1 MVATAFGGAL
11 AFLTR
16 LGIFETLLPFLLV
29 FTLVFAFLEK
39 TKVFG
44 VEKYRSDVDNVVYDV
59 PKKNLNSMAAFCIAF
74 FVVASAQ
81 LVAIVSKVTSQVVLL
96 IILVF
101 CFTLTVGAFQK
112 ETKEGFSLDKGLWK
126 WVFEIVV
133 FLGIALI
140 FLNALGWLDDIF
152 NWFNNVWGSE
162 ATASLIMVLLLIGLM
177 VFITYEKKPGKSKD
191 AEKSK

>member
-1 MVATAFGGAL
+1 MATAFGGAL

-16 LGIFETLLPFLLV
+16 LGVFETVLPFLLV

-81 LVAIVSKVTSQVVLL
+81 LVALVSEVTSKVVLL

-101 CFTLTVGAFQK
+101 CFTLTIGAFQK
-112 ETKEGFSLDKGLWK
+112 EQKEGFALNKTWTV
-126 WVFEIVV
+126 VFEIIV
-133 FLGIALI
+133 FVGIALI

-152 NWFNNVWGSE
+152 NWLNGVWGSE
-162 ATASLIMVLLLIGLM
+162 ATASLVMVLLLIGLM
-177 VFITYEKKPGKSKD
+177 VFITRDKKPGNSKD